1 MNGYVKYFKGIKYV
15 NFLVHGKELLQK
27 YIEIWDKVKNLF
39 KKEFNSEPVY
49 NYEYIKTKINSYN
62 INFYGK
68 KIPREHE
75 RYTCLSVIL
84 LDSIFVIQIRN
95 VICKYF

>member
-1 MNGYVKYFKGIKYV
+1 MNGYVKYFKGIKYM
-15 NFLVHGKELLQK
+15 NFLVHDKELLQK
-27 YIEIWDKVKNLF
+27 YNEIWDKVKNLF

-62 INFYGK
+62 INFYGN
-68 KIPREHE
+68 KIPREHK

-95 VICKYF
+95 VIRKYF